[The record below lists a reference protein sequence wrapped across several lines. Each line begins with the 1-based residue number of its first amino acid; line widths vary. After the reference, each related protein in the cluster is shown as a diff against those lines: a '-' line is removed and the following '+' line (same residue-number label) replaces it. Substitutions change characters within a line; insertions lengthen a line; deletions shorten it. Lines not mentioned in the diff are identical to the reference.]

1 MKTITKINPSC
12 VSRLSSPS
20 PKSRPKG
27 LGYDSDYMTIVILS
41 NSYYSSDSVPEQQSA
56 EQVVQCESRLAS

>member
-41 NSYYSSDSVPEQQSA
+41 NSYSVPEQQSA